1 MSENKISWSKGT
13 TIYKCNDESNFA
25 YFLLEGEILIKS
37 RDGKSVG
44 FINGNEIFGE
54 QSIILGIRRTVT
66 TIASK
71 NSKAIK
77 IPKKQLIKEYQNSS
91 LLIKAILRSTYLRLT
106 NLDSTIKIDLTSLD
120 NFK

>member
-1 MSENKISWSKGT
+1 MDSYNLPQKVVWPDNVYPAAKDLHKAP
-13 TIYKCNDESNFA
+13 Y
-25 YFLLEGEILIKS
+25 
-37 RDGKSVG
+37 R
-44 FINGNEIFGE
+44 NGIFWVNENEIFGE

-106 NLDSTIKIDLTSLD
+106 NLDSTIKVDLTSLD
-120 NFK
+120 SF

>member
-1 MSENKISWSKGT
+1 MSENKISWSEGT
-13 TIYKCNDESNFA
+13 TIYKCNDESDFA

-37 RDGKSVG
+37 SGGKSVG
-44 FINGNEIFGE
+44 FVNENEIFGE

-106 NLDSTIKIDLTSLD
+106 NLDSTIKVDLTSLD
-120 NFK
+120 SF